1 MQPFKNKLFEVTSP
15 SVNHVT
21 LGGRFSQNGGWVVR
35 GKVGVGERKGEGWGR
50 KKRIWRGKAAETEK
64 GQAFSRTGGVT
75 KE

>member
-50 KKRIWRGKAAETEK
+50 KKEY
-64 GQAFSRTGGVT
+64 GGAKRLRLKRDRRSPGPGV
-75 KE
+75 